1 MGSSPCYVAS
11 FSRFKQVINLI
22 IFFMFSKNTKL
33 SCRRRFKIH
42 PSTVINEKFPSNS
55 KEEELTVKS
64 ISKTI
69 AQYLSFILFFPL
81 MPIYL
86 FIRILWK
93 NDGEDSKEDLSRNF
107 SLKLANEVSI
117 IYITIES
124 SLQSILT
131 IWLILRGIIRSKLL
145 LISLIYLLWDTW
157 KGP

>member
-1 MGSSPCYVAS
+1 M
-11 FSRFKQVINLI
+11 
-22 IFFMFSKNTKL
+22 
-33 SCRRRFKIH
+33 
-42 PSTVINEKFPSNS
+42 
-55 KEEELTVKS
+55 
-64 ISKTI
+64 

-145 LISLIYLLWDTW
+145 LISLIYLL
-157 KGP
+157 